1 MGTDPFSNV
10 KTHVRPW
17 DVDSSLDTFLTRV
30 DVAFEFFTKHLV
42 YACLSRR
49 TGYIGLKDV
58 PQMSKSSCIPCSPV
72 SGRLGVDYYCFHD
85 VDVAPQGENL
95 QERTGIGVEDG
106 FSPRI

>member
-42 YACLSRR
+42 YACLSRSNMMHWVE
-49 TGYIGLKDV
+49 GCPCAFLKLLALLNE
-58 PQMSKSSCIPCSPV
+58 
-72 SGRLGVDYYCFHD
+72 G
-85 VDVAPQGENL
+85 
-95 QERTGIGVEDG
+95 
-106 FSPRI
+106 